1 MVAGAQQHQPQP
13 QPQPQSQQQTQQTTT
28 SAEDEVLKR
37 NTDCV
42 YFLASPLTCKKG
54 SECEYRHSEYA
65 RVNPR
70 DCWYWLNGNCLN
82 PKCAFR
88 HPPLDGFLSPQAATA
103 GGSSAPPSQTA
114 PTSVPHAPYNSTK
127 QAVPCIFFQKG
138 LCLKGDRCAF
148 LHGPNPNTNNKVPQ
162 VQATNQV
169 TEPPSFKKVFSGPE
183 KSTQERKISQANV
196 AKPVAGAEAKPAQK
210 AETALHRN
218 IAAIE
223 RHAPQPVGF
232 DNEASRFK
240 VVNTPPVT
248 NGTTVARPN
257 RVYQSHAS
265 DDHSFHNGKESDE
278 FLRESSPGFDVL
290 VEDELRNSDYYD
302 REDQYGKARGQ
313 DGMNLDSVN
322 EYDLGHSVDYKSVA
336 DIDRERYC
344 GPQGYESYDHV
355 LETYEWDHRRSSS
368 ERMFRATTHLDGM
381 THRRSGSP
389 ENVGV
394 SDLRHRLSKHRRVN
408 GLKSV
413 VSHDYARQSHD
424 DEQSHRFS
432 SQKDAHQLPL
442 NESALSNRFRGRIK
456 LPANGGEE
464 YVERESDR
472 GRNRRALSPRT
483 MQAPHP
489 GRLRDRLRGRVQ
501 EDFERK
507 NFRDR
512 PLRREINGDQD
523 ADFDGPKS
531 LTELRNGNNSKN
543 KEHQVLGKRKSLKEQ
558 QQSEDDFMFEGP
570 KPLSEILKEKKAVTG
585 KSSENKE
592 DNKDREVTNGWE
604 DTSDTDAQNGTL
616 LANKEDVKNQ
626 ESKFQA
632 IENTVESDTAK
643 TDVTHDQSFEEG
655 MIDND
660 VVEDQ
665 EYEGDDQKD
674 GDYYYE
680 QVEEGDY
687 NFDEGENPEQEGYMD
702 DEEDGDDFAKKIGVM
717 LT

>member
-1 MVAGAQQHQPQP
+1 MVAGAQQQQQHQPQP
-13 QPQPQSQQQTQQTTT
+13 QSQQETQQTTT
-28 SAEDEVLKR
+28 SAQDEALKR

-82 PKCAFR
+82 PKCSFR
-88 HPPLDGFLSPQAATA
+88 HPPLDSFLSPQAATA
-103 GGSSAPPSQTA
+103 GGSSAPPPQTA

-148 LHGPNPNTNNKVPQ
+148 LHGPNPNTSSKVPQ

-183 KSTQERKISQANV
+183 KSTQERKISQANFT
-196 AKPVAGAEAKPAQK
+196 KPVTGVEAKPANVG
-210 AETALHRN
+210 TASHRN
-218 IAAIE
+218 VVAVE
-223 RHAPQPVGF
+223 RHAPPPMGF

-240 VVNTPPVT
+240 VVSTPPVT

-257 RVYQSHAS
+257 RAYQSHVT

-290 VEDELRNSDYYD
+290 VADELRNSDYYD
-302 REDQYGKARGQ
+302 GEDQFGKARGQ

-336 DIDRERYC
+336 DIDQDRYC
-344 GPQGYESYDHV
+344 GPQGYDSYDHMQ
-355 LETYEWDHRRSSS
+355 ETYAWDQRRNSS
-368 ERMFRATTHLDGM
+368 ERIFRATTHLDRM

-394 SDLRHRLSKHRRVN
+394 SDLRHRLSKRRRVN

-413 VSHDYARQSHD
+413 VSHDYTHQSHD

-432 SQKDAHQLPL
+432 SQKDVHQLPL

-456 LPANGGEE
+456 LPADGGDE

-472 GRNRRALSPRT
+472 GRNRSTLSPGT
-483 MQAPHP
+483 MQTPQA
-489 GRLRDRLRGRVQ
+489 GKFRDRLRGRVQ

-512 PLRREINGDQD
+512 PIRKEISGDEH

-531 LTELRNGNNSKN
+531 LAELRNGKNNRN
-543 KEHQVLGKRKSLKEQ
+543 KEHQLLGKRKSLKEQ

-570 KPLSEILKEKKAVTG
+570 KPLSEILKEKRAAGVEAASKSG
-585 KSSENKE
+585 KSSENRG
-592 DNKDREVTNGWE
+592 DNKDREVTNGSE
-604 DTSDTDAQNGTL
+604 YTSVMDARNGTFP
-616 LANKEDVKNQ
+616 ANKEDVKNE
-626 ESKFQA
+626 ESKFEA
-632 IENTVESDTAK
+632 IENTVE
-643 TDVTHDQSFEEG
+643 EG
-655 MIDND
+655 TMDNE
-660 VVEDQ
+660 VIEDQ
-665 EYEGDDQKD
+665 EFEGDDQKD

-680 QVEEGDY
+680 QVDEGDY
-687 NFDEGENPEQEGYMD
+687 NYDEGENPEQEEYMD